1 MAKAVPI
8 DKMFNKL
15 STKQKLIKMA
25 EEIIGMMIERTQR
38 GYGVDGTFE
47 PYAKSKDKKMPYWS
61 RKQLGKFKRQSL
73 EHKPNSARDVN
84 LTLTSDMLGSLKV
97 KLSGTTDDKVN
108 IGMPPAEAIKANA
121 QEKQGRAI
129 STVKKPVTEMEEKFI
144 AEFFD
149 SKIKKAMK
157 DASGRTEMI
166 IG

>member
-1 MAKAVPI
+1 
-8 DKMFNKL
+8 
-15 STKQKLIKMA
+15 
-25 EEIIGMMIERTQR
+25 
-38 GYGVDGTFE
+38 
-47 PYAKSKDKKMPYWS
+47 
-61 RKQLGKFKRQSL
+61 
-73 EHKPNSARDVN
+73 
-84 LTLTSDMLGSLKV
+84 
-97 KLSGTTDDKVN
+97 
-108 IGMPPAEAIKANA
+108 MPPAEAIKANA